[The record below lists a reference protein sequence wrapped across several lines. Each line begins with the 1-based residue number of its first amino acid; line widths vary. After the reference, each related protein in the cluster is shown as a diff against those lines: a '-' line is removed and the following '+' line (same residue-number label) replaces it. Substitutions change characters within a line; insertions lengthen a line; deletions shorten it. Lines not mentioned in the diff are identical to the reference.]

1 MVNYE
6 IIETEI
12 DEANKIATVFLNRP
26 TQLNAFNIQHL
37 DELISF
43 FTEIS
48 NNHNIRCLIISG
60 RGKAFCAGGD
70 VAEFRSAENPSDF
83 MANMAS
89 RLHRG
94 IKILKNMDQL
104 TIAAING
111 ACFGAGLGYA
121 SACDFRISS
130 ESATFG
136 CAFTRIGLSP
146 DSSTTF
152 HLPKLVGLGLANEML
167 FFNRTLNAQEALQ
180 NKLIN
185 KIVSSG
191 SFIAEVK
198 EVVGKLCKGAPIA
211 FAFTKKLL
219 NESFTND
226 IESHLDREAEQIV
239 KTAGSVDFQE
249 GLRAF
254 FEKRKPNFTGK

>member
-12 DEANKIATVFLNRP
+12 DEYNNIATVFLNRP

-48 NNHNIRCLIISG
+48 NNNKIRCLIISG

-70 VAEFRSAENPSDF
+70 VAEFRNAENPGKF

-89 RLHRG
+89 RLHKG
-94 IKILKNMDQL
+94 IKILKNMNQL

-121 SACDFRISS
+121 SACDFRFSS
-130 ESATFG
+130 ENATFG

-146 DSSTTF
+146 DSSTSF
-152 HLPKLVGLGLANEML
+152 HLPKLVGLSLAYEML
-167 FFNRTLNAQEALQ
+167 FLNRTINAQEAFQYRLV
-180 NKLIN
+180 N
-185 KIVSSG
+185 KIFSSEG
-191 SFIAEVK
+191 FMDEVK
-198 EVVGKLCKGAPIA
+198 KVAIQLSYGAPIA

-219 NESFTND
+219 NESFTNNLS
-226 IESHLDREAEQIV
+226 SHLDREAEQIAI
-239 KTAGSVDFQE
+239 TAETEDFQE

-254 FEKRKPNFTGK
+254 FEKRTPNFTGK